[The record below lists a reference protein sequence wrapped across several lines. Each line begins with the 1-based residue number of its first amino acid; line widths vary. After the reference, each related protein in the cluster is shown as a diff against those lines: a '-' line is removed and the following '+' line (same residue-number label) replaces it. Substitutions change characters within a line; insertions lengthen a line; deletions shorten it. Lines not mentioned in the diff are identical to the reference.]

1 MLKDYKVKQGETIYN
16 IALNLYGEVSYA
28 FKLANDNDI
37 AIDANI
43 DGLTLVYDDAVKD
56 TVLEP
61 LIIPEPIKKNVIQTY
76 VSRFG
81 QSIFDIS
88 LNLTGSVENALH
100 TALDSN
106 MTNLNN
112 ALNST
117 YKFTYTQSADP
128 LVKWSDNRGIIY
140 NTGVQLETPKLGE
153 YDSSFDQQAF
163 S

>member
-1 MLKDYKVKQGETIYN
+1 MLKDYKVKSGESIYN
-16 IALNLYGEVSYA
+16 IALNLYGDVSYA

-43 DGLTLVYDDAVKD
+43 EGLTLMYDDSIIN

-61 LIIPEPIKKNVIQTY
+61 LIIPEPIKKNVVQTY
-76 VSRFG
+76 ISRFG

-100 TALDSN
+100 TALNSN

-112 ALNST
+112 ALDST
-117 YKFTYTQSADP
+117 YNFTYTKSSDP
-128 LVKWSDNRGIIY
+128 LVKWADNRGIIY